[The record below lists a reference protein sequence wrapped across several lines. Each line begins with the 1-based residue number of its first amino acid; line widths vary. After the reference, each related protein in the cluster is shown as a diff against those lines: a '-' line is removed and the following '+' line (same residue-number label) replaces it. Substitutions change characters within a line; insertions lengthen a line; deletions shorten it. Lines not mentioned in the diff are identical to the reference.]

1 MLYAAIPSISACIQ
15 HSLMLF
21 GESQFTKPKKTGLQN
36 LKWQLLPLVLLA
48 AIGALILT
56 VGKLPWGA
64 PSDSAPVHV
73 GELGGSAGLPE
84 LELMAPMEPQDPAP
98 FEEKPEVLFRAAS
111 LDRTSELSEEAIAY
125 LFQKIR
131 TAPAAFRAEEPVLS
145 LARKDAVWSKLIA
158 DPAMYRGR
166 VVELKG
172 YVWSS
177 EPGTYPLRLE
187 GMDLPNPSG
196 LDRRFDSFFVDTAG
210 KIYRVTTFKKARELR
225 HRDAV
230 KLRAYFCGL
239 YTNQI
244 EHRGKLA
251 EGTVPFLVGE
261 DFEPIVRPATG
272 GADATVYLPLVL
284 ALPVLAFV
292 VMFVLHLRTK
302 KTYEGRR
309 RAAREA
315 LHERRAKKLSGGG
328 PIGEKK

>member
-1 MLYAAIPSISACIQ
+1 
-15 HSLMLF
+15 MLF
-21 GESQFTKPKKTGLQN
+21 GESQFKKPRKTGLQN
-36 LKWQLLPLVLLA
+36 LKWQVLPLVLLL
-48 AIGALILT
+48 AIGGLILT
-56 VGKLPWGA
+56 VGKLPWGSA
-64 PSDSAPVHV
+64 PSGSAPSGSVPPGPALV
-73 GELGGSAGLPE
+73 SSGEPGRSPDSPG

-98 FEEKPEVLFRAAS
+98 FEEKPEILFRAAS
-111 LDRTSELSEEAIAY
+111 LDRTPELSEEAIAY

-131 TAPAAFRAEEPVLS
+131 TDPAAFRAEEPVLS
-145 LARKDAVWSKLIA
+145 LERKDAVWTKLIA

-177 EPGTYPLRLE
+177 EPGAYPLRLE
-187 GMDLPNPSG
+187 GMEFPNPSG

-210 KIYRVTTFKKARELR
+210 KIYKVTTFKKARELR

-230 KLRAYFCGL
+230 KLRAYFCEL

-315 LHERRAKKLSGGG
+315 LQERRAKKLAGGG
-328 PIGEKK
+328 DHAGEMK

>member
-1 MLYAAIPSISACIQ
+1 MLYAAILSISACIQ
-15 HSLMLF
+15 LSLMLF
-21 GESQFTKPKKTGLQN
+21 GESQFKKPKKTGLQN

-315 LHERRAKKLSGGG
+315 LQERRAKKLSGGG